1 MIFHGVKHVCFLL
14 GALTGR
20 MKIYLPDS
28 TSNFGVKRRQGE
40 QTHIHVALWWLTQN
54 STSLGPSWGL
64 AVQGDPGFWLPF
76 HLGYDWVDLGWR
88 LRVRV
93 PLSLGAQRKL
103 KAISRLEAKWTSPLP
118 LLGRRDSSPA
128 DPKKAAP
135 SAAMDSWMPSGHL
148 HSPHWADPD
157 HPLESYVPGM
167 FELWTRYILYAILAH
182 ILGKPWVKKENFTT
196 HGIICRFPIH
206 RGTNSH
212 HPFQSA
218 LSLNHP
224 AGNPHDL
231 GNLHI
236 CTAPMVP
243 GTGDPLCLF
252 DHLGLHLRQEA
263 MVGLLALA
271 GSLSKGRRRAVREG
285 EENGILMHRSRCEEL
300 IDDIRWENEW
310 NGHGMTWM

>member
-14 GALTGR
+14 GALNGR

-135 SAAMDSWMPSGHL
+135 SAAMDSWVATCIALTGLIPTIRWRVMCRVCLNFEPDIYSTLFL
-148 HSPHWADPD
+148 HTSWVNLGSRRIILPHMA
-157 HPLESYVPGM
+157 SYVG
-167 FELWTRYILYAILAH
+167 FQ
-182 ILGKPWVKKENFTT
+182 FTGVPT
-196 HGIICRFPIH
+196 VIIHFNQH
-206 RGTNSH
+206 
-212 HPFQSA
+212 F
-218 LSLNHP
+218 L
-224 AGNPHDL
+224 
-231 GNLHI
+231 
-236 CTAPMVP
+236 
-243 GTGDPLCLF
+243 
-252 DHLGLHLRQEA
+252 
-263 MVGLLALA
+263 
-271 GSLSKGRRRAVREG
+271 
-285 EENGILMHRSRCEEL
+285 
-300 IDDIRWENEW
+300 
-310 NGHGMTWM
+310 

>member
-1 MIFHGVKHVCFLL
+1 MFVFFL
-14 GALTGR
+14 GPWMGEWR
-20 MKIYLPDS
+20 SICQILPAILEW
-28 TSNFGVKRRQGE
+28 NVGWQGE

-93 PLSLGAQRKL
+93 PLCLGAQRKL

-128 DPKKAAP
+128 DPKKAAL

-167 FELWTRYILYAILAH
+167 FELRTRYILDSTLLLH
-182 ILGKPWVKKENFTT
+182 TSWVNLG
-196 HGIICRFPIH
+196 
-206 RGTNSH
+206 S
-212 HPFQSA
+212 
-218 LSLNHP
+218 
-224 AGNPHDL
+224 
-231 GNLHI
+231 
-236 CTAPMVP
+236 
-243 GTGDPLCLF
+243 
-252 DHLGLHLRQEA
+252 
-263 MVGLLALA
+263 
-271 GSLSKGRRRAVREG
+271 RRR
-285 EENGILMHRSRCEEL
+285 ILPHMASYGGFQFTGVPTVIIHFNQHFL
-300 IDDIRWENEW
+300 
-310 NGHGMTWM
+310 